1 MTMTHLYSNPL
12 FMVPAAALLGLII
25 GWSIRRIISIR
36 QLRKVEKD
44 YKSKLRGRDSYIA
57 ELKDE
62 LQEAEEDIE
71 LQNTVLEKT
80 LQEQNNEVEEQRN
93 LAEEYQVR
101 MRAAEGKLMKIQ
113 RNYLVFKTRK
123 QKEIAQ
129 LQNNLQRV
137 LPLRKQLQSRIEE
150 LEGSEPEVDMDATL
164 ELDADMRQEQNPF
177 ILRNALVSEKRKVEQ
192 LSLVKKE
199 LGDTY
204 FRFAEE
210 KQQWGQERA
219 ALEERLQKLENAI
232 NLNTK
237 PKEA

>member
-1 MTMTHLYSNPL
+1 MNYLYSNPL
-12 FMVPAAALLGLII
+12 FFAPVAALLGVIM
-25 GWSIRRIISIR
+25 GWSIRRIISLR
-36 QLRKVEKD
+36 QTARLEKD
-44 YKSKLRGRDSYIA
+44 YKSKLRGRDSYIS

-80 LQEQNNEVEEQRN
+80 LQEQGSEAEEQRN

-101 MRAAEGKLMKIQ
+101 MRAAESKLMKIQ

-123 QKEIAQ
+123 QKEVEQ
-129 LQNNLQRV
+129 LQNSLQRV
-137 LPLRKQLQSRIEE
+137 LPLRKELQSRIEE
-150 LEGSEPEVDMDATL
+150 LERNEPEVDMDATL
-164 ELDADMRQEQNPF
+164 ELDSEMRLEQNPF

-192 LSLVKKE
+192 LGMVKKE

-210 KQQWGQERA
+210 KQQWNQEKASMEAR
-219 ALEERLQKLENAI
+219 LEKLENAI
-232 NLNTK
+232 SLK
-237 PKEA
+237 SKEA

>member
-1 MTMTHLYSNPL
+1 MNYLYSNPL
-12 FMVPAAALLGLII
+12 FFAPVAALLGVIM
-25 GWSIRRIISIR
+25 GWSIRRIISLR
-36 QLRKVEKD
+36 QTARLEKD
-44 YKSKLRGRDSYIA
+44 YKSKIRGRDSYIS

-80 LQEQNNEVEEQRN
+80 LQEQGSEAEEQRN

-101 MRAAEGKLMKIQ
+101 MRAAESKLMKIQ

-123 QKEIAQ
+123 QKEVEQ
-129 LQNNLQRV
+129 LQNSLQRV
-137 LPLRKQLQSRIEE
+137 LPLRKELQSRIEE
-150 LEGSEPEVDMDATL
+150 LERNEPEVDMDATL
-164 ELDADMRQEQNPF
+164 ELDSEMRLEQNPF

-192 LSLVKKE
+192 LGMVKKE

-210 KQQWGQERA
+210 KQQWNQEKASMEAR
-219 ALEERLQKLENAI
+219 LEKLENAI
-232 NLNTK
+232 SLK
-237 PKEA
+237 SKEA